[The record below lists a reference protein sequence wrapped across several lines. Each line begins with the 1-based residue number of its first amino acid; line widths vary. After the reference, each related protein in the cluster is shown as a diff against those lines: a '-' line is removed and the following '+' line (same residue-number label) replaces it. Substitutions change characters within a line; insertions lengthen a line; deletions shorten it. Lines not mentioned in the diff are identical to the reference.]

1 MTGFPSG
8 RRTAWLG
15 LSLALLASAAVSE
28 EKRSAHRHGSRGH
41 RHLQHRRRHGPNAE
55 EIQDICLKPKPK
67 FNVEEAVADLK
78 VNRVK
83 FSGFDNYDM
92 RIQRSCYCYGNALD
106 PYLLSV
112 RNGITTSV
120 TNERTGEAMNLDDY
134 RYRLPTITDLFDI
147 IDTACT
153 KPYANLFVTYDA
165 DRGYPT
171 SVGYDKNE
179 CIADE
184 ENSYTVTNFVDMS
197 QMFVDTSTNL
207 RWRRRRY
214 HQG

>member
-1 MTGFPSG
+1 MHRGPEWAFLSPVEWPSFLFLY
-8 RRTAWLG
+8 W
-15 LSLALLASAAVSE
+15 
-28 EKRSAHRHGSRGH
+28 
-41 RHLQHRRRHGPNAE
+41 RRRLHPRNIQHIAAILAVTGISSIDAATHQTQRRFKTFVSNPSQSLTSRRPHQTSKPTGPNSAT
-55 EIQDICLKPKPK
+55 
-67 FNVEEAVADLK
+67 
-78 VNRVK
+78 
-83 FSGFDNYDM
+83 SM
-92 RIQRSCYCYGNALD
+92 RIQRSCYCYGDALD
-106 PYLLSV
+106 PYLLCV

-120 TNERTGEAMNLDDY
+120 TNELTGELMNLDDY

-165 DRGYPT
+165 DGGYPT

-197 QMFVDTSTNL
+197 QMFVDASTNL

>member
-1 MTGFPSG
+1 MGIPFS
-8 RRTAWLG
+8 RRMAELFV
-15 LSLALLASAAVSE
+15 LVLASAAASE
-28 EKRSAHRHGSRGH
+28 EHSAHRRDSRGH
-41 RHLQHRRRHGPNAE
+41 RHLQHRRRHAPNAE
-55 EIQDICLKPKPK
+55 EIQDICIKPKPK
-67 FNVEEAVADLK
+67 FNVEEASSDLQA
-78 VNRVK
+78 NRAK
-83 FSGFDNYDM
+83 FSNLQNYDM
-92 RIQRSCYCYGNALD
+92 RIQRSCYCYGDALD

-120 TNERTGEAMNLDDY
+120 TNELTGELMNLDDY

-165 DRGYPT
+165 DGGYPT

-197 QMFVDTSTNL
+197 QMFVDASTNL

>member
-8 RRTAWLG
+8 RRMAWLG
-15 LSLALLASAAVSE
+15 LSLAVLTSAAASK
-28 EKRSAHRHGSRGH
+28 EKRSAHHDSRGH
-41 RHLQHRRRHGPNAE
+41 RHLQHRRRHAPNAE
-55 EIQDICLKPKPK
+55 AIQDICINPKPK
-67 FNVEEAVADLK
+67 FNVEEALSDLQA
-78 VNRVK
+78 NRIK
-83 FSGFDNYDM
+83 FNNLQNYDM
-92 RIQRSCYCYGNALD
+92 RIQRSCYCYGDALD
-106 PYLLSV
+106 PYLISV
-112 RNGITTSV
+112 RNGITASV
-120 TNERTGEAMNLDDY
+120 TNERTGEAVNLDDQ
-134 RYRLPTITDLFDI
+134 RYKLPAIADLFDI

-153 KPYANLFVTYDA
+153 KPYASLFVTYDA

-171 SVGYDKNE
+171 SMGYDVNE